1 MVGDRLKVRVLEC
14 GVHLLEVFAEGSE
27 GADLSHLAHHSLLGD
42 VLPVLRDQQGQGCE
56 WDLQGLYLV

>member
-27 GADLSHLAHHSLLGD
+27 GVDLLHSVLHPGLGD
-42 VLPVLRDQQGQGCE
+42 VLHFL
-56 WDLQGLYLV
+56 WN